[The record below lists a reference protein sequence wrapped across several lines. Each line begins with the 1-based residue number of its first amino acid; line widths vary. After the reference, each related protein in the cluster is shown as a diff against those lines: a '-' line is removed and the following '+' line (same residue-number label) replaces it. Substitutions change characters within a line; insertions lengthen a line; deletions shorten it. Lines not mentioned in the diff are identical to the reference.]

1 MATSS
6 TTARQGFFDNPLVR
20 TRITSANVKPPE
32 MLLGYFVGP
41 FCAFISNA
49 IFGSYLNRYYS
60 DVIGWTDTTRY
71 GVFSAVLPMVSVIV
85 VVIGNLLVGRLIDNT
100 RTSQGKARPY
110 MLLSVPFVVVAIALL
125 FLVPYEGSAVM
136 QMAWIAISYNL
147 YYAVAYPLFYTAH
160 SSMVG
165 LSTRNTNQRGLL
177 ATLSNASGV
186 AAIGIG
192 ASILVP
198 ILLQSYLFVDGDA
211 AASYAHWRV
220 AMIVLCVLTAIG
232 ILCEYYFTRERIT
245 EENIKLNIKEEKLP
259 MAKQAKVCMSSGV
272 WWVII
277 LYFLLFQFSG
287 MVKNGS
293 MSYYSRWMFDG
304 ITTEASAGAAMS
316 TLGLI
321 GGIPTAVGMLLA
333 WPIANKIGKRNAVM
347 FGMIFAVIGGAVSL
361 IDVHNFVIVC
371 VGIILKGIGS
381 IPAMYVTLALLSDV
395 LDHLEAKNGFRS
407 DGFTM
412 SVYGAIMVGMTGLG
426 NGLINALLTATGYDP
441 SASVQNDSVQTML
454 ALCYL
459 GMELICYAVIVIL
472 MVFLNVEK
480 FVAKDQQTILEHQKA
495 AVLAAGGEWI
505 EPAERLRREQEEA
518 DRLAEEAR
526 REELRARCARKGL
539 DFDAEE
545 AKYQAKKELK
555 ARKAREREAKAQ
567 AKAAAKKAG

>member
-545 AKYQAKKELK
+545 AKYQAKQELK
-555 ARKAREREAKAQ
+555 AHKAREREAKAQ